1 MALSRTAQCSSCRW
15 GMWTSGCTRWRCC
28 CAPCT
33 RPGPSSLGKDMS
45 PTALRASS
53 QRRPLTSRT
62 RTDRHRDV
70 EALARG
76 RVEEVERG
84 VAVDRELRERGPRGR
99 GARAVLAAL
108 EAAARRAHARGAAA
122 GAAPRAPG
130 VVRGEGDRLCAL
142 GREREAARQRACAQ
156 HAGEE
161 GGVDLRGAVVE
172 DGQRAGSAS
181 ADERGRQERDGWT
194 YVAAADEAR
203 ARAGRKEK
211 RMFGWMGGG
220 LSVGRLLGI
229 LKDRPGHLYTS
240 CVDAKQSG
248 LLTCRPPVADAVL

>member
-45 PTALRASS
+45 PTALGASS

-62 RTDRHRDV
+62 RTDRHREV

-76 RVEEVERG
+76 RVEEVEPG
-84 VAVDRELRERGPRGR
+84 VAIDRELGERGPRGR
-99 GARAVLAAL
+99 GTRAVLAAR
-108 EAAARRAHARGAAA
+108 EARPRRAHARGTAP

-130 VVRGEGDRLCAL
+130 VVRGERERLRAL
-142 GREREAARQRACAQ
+142 GREREAARQCARAQ

-161 GGVDLRGAVVE
+161 HGGTRGPGSAPEVPGVTTNHCFFWWSDWWWWFIGGPRTTSIAGGVLVVTTATTTKFVHE
-172 DGQRAGSAS
+172 VYI
-181 ADERGRQERDGWT
+181 T
-194 YVAAADEAR
+194 
-203 ARAGRKEK
+203 
-211 RMFGWMGGG
+211 
-220 LSVGRLLGI
+220 
-229 LKDRPGHLYTS
+229 P
-240 CVDAKQSG
+240 
-248 LLTCRPPVADAVL
+248 

>member
-1 MALSRTAQCSSCRW
+1 MTLSRTAQCSSCRW
-15 GMWTSGCTRWRCC
+15 GRWTSGCTRWRCC

-45 PTALRASS
+45 PTALGASS

-62 RTDRHRDV
+62 RTDRHREV

-76 RVEEVERG
+76 RVEEVEPG
-84 VAVDRELRERGPRGR
+84 IAIDRELGERGPRGR
-99 GARAVLAAL
+99 GTRAVLAAR
-108 EAAARRAHARGAAA
+108 EARPRRAHARGAAA

-130 VVRGEGDRLCAL
+130 VVRGERERLRAL
-142 GREREAARQRACAQ
+142 GREREAARQRTRAQ

-172 DGQRAGSAS
+172 DGQSPGTVS
-181 ADERGRQERDGWT
+181 ADERGRQERGGWT
-194 YVAAADEAR
+194 YVAATDEAR

-211 RMFGWMGGG
+211 RMFGWMG
-220 LSVGRLLGI
+220 VGCRWANCWGSSRIAPGI
-229 LKDRPGHLYTS
+229 YIHPAST
-240 CVDAKQSG
+240 QSS
-248 LLTCRPPVADAVL
+248 PVS